1 MVNKKDGPII
11 SKEMKE
17 IIKILIISIIGFI
30 ILYVLDVRY
39 GIVIYPNP

>member
-1 MVNKKDGPII
+1 
-11 SKEMKE
+11 MKE